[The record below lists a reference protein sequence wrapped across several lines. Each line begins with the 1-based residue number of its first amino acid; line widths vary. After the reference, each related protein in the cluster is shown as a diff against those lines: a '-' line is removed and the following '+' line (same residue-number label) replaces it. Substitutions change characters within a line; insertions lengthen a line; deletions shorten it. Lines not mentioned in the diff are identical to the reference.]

1 MNEELFLK
9 EQNEKFW
16 GLSIRFLEG
25 YVIEGSRWLK
35 LYEDEG
41 IEAGQINGHIA
52 FLFREWL
59 HYVDGIGV
67 LFNSSN
73 TYAARVLLRSA
84 WEIFLQ
90 FKYFLDDYS
99 DTVMKNKFT
108 CYLVAAKVKKI
119 KFIKEQLAEA
129 QQQNNLSEIEKLQ
142 KMLDFVISDYNT
154 NPLFADCSSY
164 KRKMKRDQKLNWHG
178 LYSSNKTSINSLA
191 KGKKAISGQSLEM
204 VNNLIYGML
213 SETAHGHFV
222 GDGCIKEDGKLKFAP
237 IRFNLGGSFVLLI
250 VQIMFEDILAT
261 LKDYYG
267 DKIDFE
273 KVVTSNLIENQRKLL
288 VKIKSIDTI
297 FEERC
302 FGENKTSEI

>member
-16 GLSIRFLEG
+16 ALSVRFLEG
-25 YVIEGSRWLK
+25 YVIEGSRCLK

-59 HYVDGIGV
+59 HYIDGIGI

-90 FKYFLDDYS
+90 FKYFLDDYNEKVLQ
-99 DTVMKNKFT
+99 DKFV
-108 CYLVAAKVKKI
+108 CYLIASKVKKI
-119 KFIKEQLAEA
+119 KFIKEQLAES
-129 QQQNNLSEIEKLQ
+129 QKQNNLSEIEKLQ
-142 KMLDFVISDYNT
+142 KMLDFAISDYNK
-154 NPLFADCSSY
+154 NPLFEDCSNY
-164 KRKMKRDQKLNWHG
+164 KRKMKRDKKLNWHG
-178 LYSSNKTSINSLA
+178 LYSSNKKSINSLA

-204 VNNLIYGML
+204 LNDLIYGML

-222 GDGCIKEDGKLKFAP
+222 GDGCMREDGKIKFAP
-237 IRFNLGGSFVLLI
+237 IRFNIGGSFVILI

-267 DKIDFE
+267 DKIDFDQI
-273 KVVTSNLIENQRKLL
+273 VTKNLIENQRKLL
-288 VKIKSIDTI
+288 TQIKNIDTV

-302 FGENKTSEI
+302 LGKNKTSEI

>member
-90 FKYFLDDYS
+90 FKYFLDDY
-99 DTVMKNKFT
+99 DDKVMKDKFI
-108 CYLVAAKVKKI
+108 CYLIAAKVQKI
-119 KFIKEQLAEA
+119 RFIKEQLAEA

-142 KMLDFVISDYNT
+142 KMLDFVINDYDT
-154 NPLFADCSSY
+154 NPLFENCSKY
-164 KRKMKRDQKLNWHG
+164 KHKMNKDKRLNWHG
-178 LYSSNKTSINSLA
+178 LYSSKKKSINSLA

-204 VNNLIYGML
+204 VNDLIYGML

-222 GDGCIKEDGKLKFAP
+222 GDGCIRENGKIKFAP
-237 IRFNLGGSFVLLI
+237 IRFNIGGSFVLLI

-267 DKIDFE
+267 DKIDFDQ
-273 KVVTSNLIENQRKLL
+273 VVTKNLIENQRNLL
-288 VKIKSIDTI
+288 NQIKSIDNY

-302 FGENKTSEI
+302 FEENKTSQS

>member
-9 EQNEKFW
+9 EQNEKFL
-16 GLSIRFLEG
+16 GLSISFLET
-25 YVIEGSRWLK
+25 YVIEGTRWLK

-59 HYVDGIGV
+59 HYIDGIGI

-90 FKYFLDDYS
+90 FKYFLDNHDEKI
-99 DTVMKNKFT
+99 MKDKLA
-108 CYLVAAKVKKI
+108 CYLIASKVSKI
-119 KFIKEQLAEA
+119 KFIKEQLKEA
-129 QQQNNLSEIEKLQ
+129 NRQNNLVEFQRLQ
-142 KMLDFVISDYNT
+142 KMLDITISDYETNT
-154 NPLFADCSSY
+154 LFRDYSNY
-164 KRKMKRDQKLNWHG
+164 KNKIKQDKKLSWHG
-178 LYSSNKTSINSLA
+178 LYSIKKKSINSLA
-191 KGKKAISGQSLEM
+191 KGKRAISGQSLEM

-222 GDGCIKEDGKLKFAP
+222 GDGCMREDGKLKFAP
-237 IRFNLGGSFVLLI
+237 IRFNIGGSFVLLI

-273 KVVTSNLIENQRKLL
+273 QVVTKNLIENQRNLL
-288 VKIKSIDTI
+288 AQIKSIDKG

-302 FGENKTSEI
+302 FEENKTFEI